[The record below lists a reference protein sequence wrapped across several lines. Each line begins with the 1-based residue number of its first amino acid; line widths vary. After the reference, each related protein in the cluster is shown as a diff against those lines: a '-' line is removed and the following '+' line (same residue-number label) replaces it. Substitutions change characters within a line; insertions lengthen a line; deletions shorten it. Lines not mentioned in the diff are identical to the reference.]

1 MKSAAGRLLPSFAL
15 GSSIILAACAT
26 PQYNYRADMVEISEP
41 PLGTTNI
48 KSVGETLLRQGRYT
62 ETDALLLHKTT
73 TVGLVGTYTFNPGYY
88 TKVGEDDKSSF
99 YEPEIG
105 PEGGGIVKGV
115 FADPY
120 KSMRA
125 FKDGSKLC
133 GISVLNGQICNDDTS
148 FEFVRRVSL
157 TANSFQRSLLYN
169 GGHGSKI
176 NIGYREFSN
185 NTARPAFN
193 NDVEYD
199 LADSKIIAYKGAQLE
214 IIEATNQ
221 HLKYRLI
228 KNFNDA
234 DR

>member
-1 MKSAAGRLLPSFAL
+1 MKPIAGKLLTIIAL
-15 GSSIILAACAT
+15 GSSVILAACAT

-41 PLGTTNI
+41 PLGTINV
-48 KSVGETLLRQGRYT
+48 KSVGEILLRQGRYS

-73 TVGLVGTYTFNPGYY
+73 TVGLVGTYTFSPGYY
-88 TKVGEDDKSSF
+88 TKVGEDSRSFF

-120 KSMRA
+120 KSMQA
-125 FKDGSKLC
+125 HKDGSKLC
-133 GISVLNGQICNDDTS
+133 GISAFNGQVCNDDTN
-148 FEFVRRVSL
+148 FEFVRRASL

-169 GGHGSKI
+169 GRHGSKI

-199 LADSKIIAYKGAQLE
+199 LADSKIIAYKGAELE

-221 HLKYRLI
+221 HLKYRLV
-228 KNFNDA
+228 KNFNAA